1 MMFMGERGDFEFVFG
16 CLSMDF
22 ELLYLGEGAKHF
34 PDGNHDARYNI
45 IGKS

>member
-1 MMFMGERGDFEFVFG
+1 MLVGERVDFKSVLG
-16 CLSMDF
+16 CLGMDF
-22 ELLYLGEGAKHF
+22 KLLYLGEGAKHF